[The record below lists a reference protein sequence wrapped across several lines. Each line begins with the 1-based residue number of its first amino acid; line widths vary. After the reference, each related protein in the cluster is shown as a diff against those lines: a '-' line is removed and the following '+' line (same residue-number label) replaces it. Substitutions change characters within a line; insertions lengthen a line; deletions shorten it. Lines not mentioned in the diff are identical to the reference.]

1 MRPAVGLAQDA
12 GLKIDRGIAV
22 NEYLETSAPGIFA
35 AGDLARWPDPL
46 SGQTIRV
53 EHWVVAEQQGQV
65 AARNILGQRRR
76 YDLVPFFWSQ
86 HYDVSIRYVGHA
98 EKWDRTTIE
107 GDLAAK
113 SCQVSYFSNGRKL
126 AVAAIGRDHDALVAE
141 AGFEALIAEA

>member
-1 MRPAVGLAQDA
+1 M
-12 GLKIDRGIAV
+12 
-22 NEYLETSAPGIFA
+22 
-35 AGDLARWPDPL
+35 
-46 SGQTIRV
+46 SGQNIRV

-65 AARNILGQRRR
+65 AARNILGQRQR

-98 EKWDRTTIE
+98 EKWDRTKID

-113 SCQVSYFSNGRKL
+113 SCEVSYFSNGRKL
-126 AVAAIGRDHDALVAE
+126 AVVTIGRDRDALVAE